1 MNQNDTVMLQH
12 GKAFIHHGITMGE
25 EKILTPLQREIVDEF
40 GNIYESY
47 GLKRLKGLLVGLLL
61 TQPEP
66 VSLDEMARLLGRSK
80 GPISSAIR
88 ELASIGLVRKVNGPE
103 NRRDYY
109 VAHPDIFYN
118 NFRFNMLTVHKNKV
132 LAEKVLQRLEEQPEE
147 DREAVHRHFAHMQA
161 FYSLMEDFYRG
172 FSERWEQ
179 RRKELG
185 LED

>member
-1 MNQNDTVMLQH
+1 MLQDRENST
-12 GKAFIHHGITMGE
+12 HHGIAMAETQT
-25 EKILTPLQREIVDEF
+25 LTPLQREIVEEF

-66 VSLDEMARLLGRSK
+66 LSLDDMAQLLGRSK
-80 GPISSAIR
+80 GPISGAIR
-88 ELASIGLVRKVNGPE
+88 ELASIGLARKVGGPE

-118 NFRFNMLTVHKNKV
+118 NFRFNMLTVRKNKA

-147 DREAVHRHFAHMQA
+147 NREAVHHHFAHMQA
-161 FYSLMEDFYRG
+161 FYTLMEDFYRG
-172 FSERWEQ
+172 FSEQWEK

-185 LED
+185 LEN